1 MIPSRGNVQSSRLAQ
16 RRRKVFFVKIG
27 FFGILSLLVL
37 LGAFFLLRN
46 ERITIVRA
54 YTEGNSAISTEDLQR
69 VVREKISGSYF
80 YLIPKSNILFYPRA
94 EVEAAI
100 AAAFPRVEK
109 VEVGKRDLTAITVSV
124 AEKRPY
130 ALWCGEAYSSADG
143 GRCFFLDKN
152 GQVFAK
158 APDFSG
164 VVFMR
169 YYGGGLGGDPV
180 GKGVL
185 PTEEFKTFQF
195 FLETLKREGFAVSSV
210 AFLGGGVTE
219 GYFDNGGKIL
229 FNRSQDLAQVIQNL
243 KLLIESSNFAGKDSS
258 GKFLVDYIDLQSPN
272 KIFYKPRSKAK
283 PVVTTT
289 TSTSTATT
297 TRQ

>member
-16 RRRKVFFVKIG
+16 RRRKVFFVKLW
-27 FFGILSLLVL
+27 FFTILFALFLA
-37 LGAFFLLRN
+37 GAAYLLRD
-46 ERITIVRA
+46 ERITVARVYA
-54 YTEGNSAISTEDLQR
+54 EGNSTISTEELQKI
-69 VVREKISGSYF
+69 VREKIAGSYF
-80 YLIPKSNILFYPRA
+80 YLVPKNNILFYPSA

-124 AEKRPY
+124 AEKRPF
-130 ALWCGEAYSSADG
+130 ALWCGEGYSSADS

-169 YYGGGLGGDPV
+169 YYGGGLGGDPI

-185 PTEEFKTFQF
+185 PTEDFKTFQF

-210 AFLGGGVTE
+210 AFLAGGLTE
-219 GYFDNGGKIL
+219 GYFDNGGKII
-229 FNRSQDLAQVIQNL
+229 FNRSQDLAQAIQNL
-243 KLLIESSNFAGKDSS
+243 KLLIESSNFAGKDAS